1 MKEGIRSN
9 PSPTPYIFSLYLSS
23 STFILLPEL
32 SGKASELEFS
42 GEDFWAAEQ
51 SSDIDIFSGVTIIT
65 GGNSDG
71 ERVLDTD
78 AASTSPP
85 PRTTCA
91 HGACKLRRDCG
102 LLTVAPAASI
112 VKNRFF
118 EAHVRVLW

>member
-1 MKEGIRSN
+1 
-9 PSPTPYIFSLYLSS
+9 SPTPYLFSLSLSLSLSS

-42 GEDFWAAEQ
+42 GEDFWAVEQ
-51 SSDIDIFSGVTIIT
+51 SSDIEIFSGVTTTI
-65 GGNSDG
+65 GGNDDG
-71 ERVLDTD
+71 ERGLDTD
-78 AASTSPP
+78 AASTSPPP

-102 LLTVAPAASI
+102 LLTVAPPASI
-112 VKNRFF
+112 VKNRIF